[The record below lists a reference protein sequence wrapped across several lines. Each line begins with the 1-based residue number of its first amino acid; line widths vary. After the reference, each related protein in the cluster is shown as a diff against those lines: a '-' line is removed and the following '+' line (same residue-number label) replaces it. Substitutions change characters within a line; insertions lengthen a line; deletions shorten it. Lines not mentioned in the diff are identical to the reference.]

1 MISKKILPTN
11 FNLSMKL
18 TYFFITF
25 FISLFSYCQDN
36 NFIENG
42 SFESTKGKLKGLG
55 GIEVAE
61 GWFSPTSSKADIF
74 SNDNKIPDI
83 STTGNKFG
91 KEEPK
96 NGNKYA
102 GIVSFS
108 YGDKVQRTYISK
120 EMKYPMQKGVKY
132 CVSMYV
138 SLAELSKYASNQL
151 AFQFTNKALQQEKGA
166 IIGPSHV
173 LHPQKKVV
181 SLTYGWEKICG
192 TYIAEGGEK
201 FVTIG
206 NFTNNEGTKN
216 DKTDKTTFKGTP
228 LIAAYYYIDQ
238 VEVTSSNQKQNC
250 DCEAN
255 QEKISDAFY
264 HKIIMLEDKMDAIQ
278 RIEAHT
284 TFFPFGQAQLQEAN
298 KATINVVIDLMKKN
312 PEYKLEL
319 FGHIDSTEQVYSL
332 KRPAFADLA
341 HKRIRSVMEYMISEG
356 ITKERFIVTPTDVV
370 EPNEEILPEDDE
382 HLKNAKNRR
391 VMFKVVLEPKK

>member
-1 MISKKILPTN
+1 MKNLQLIL
-11 FNLSMKL
+11 S
-18 TYFFITF
+18 F
-25 FISLFSYCQDN
+25 FISVYSFGQDN

-55 GIEVAE
+55 GIDIAE
-61 GWFSPTSSKADIF
+61 GWFSPTSAKADVFI
-74 SNDNKIPDI
+74 NENKIPEI
-83 STTGNKFG
+83 ATGANKFG

-96 NGNKYA
+96 NGDKYA
-102 GIVSFS
+102 GIVAFS
-108 YGDKVQRTYISK
+108 YGDKMQRTYLSK
-120 EMKYPMQKGVKY
+120 EMKYPMQKGMKY

-151 AFQFTNKALQQEKGA
+151 AFQFTSKALQQEKGA
-166 IIGPSHV
+166 LIGPSHI
-173 LHPQKKVV
+173 LHPQKKVI
-181 SLTYGWEKICG
+181 SASYGWEKICG
-192 TYIAEGGEK
+192 TYVAEGGEK

-216 DKTDKTTFKGTP
+216 EKTGKTTFKGIP
-228 LIAAYYYIDQ
+228 VIAAYYYIDDINILQ
-238 VEVTSSNQKQNC
+238 TDPKKNC
-250 DCEAN
+250 DCGGN
-255 QEKISDAFY
+255 QDQVSDAFY
-264 HKIIMLEDKMDAIQ
+264 HKIIMLEDRMDAIQ

-284 TFFPFGQAQLQEAN
+284 TFFPFGQALLQEAN
-298 KATINVVIDLMKKN
+298 KATINVVIDLMKNN

-319 FGHIDSTEQVYSL
+319 FGHIDSVEQVLSL

-356 ITKERFIVTPTDVV
+356 ITKERFIATPTDVV

>member
-1 MISKKILPTN
+1 MTNKILPFKFKSN
-11 FNLSMKL
+11 MKL
-18 TYFFITF
+18 TYLILTFLITLY
-25 FISLFSYCQDN
+25 SFSQDN

-42 SFESTKGKLKGLG
+42 SFESMKGKLKGLG

-74 SNDNKIPDI
+74 NNDNKIPDI
-83 STTGNKFG
+83 STSGNKFG

-96 NGNKYA
+96 NGDKYA
-102 GIVSFS
+102 GIVAFS
-108 YGDKVQRTYISK
+108 YGDKIQRTYLSK
-120 EMKYPMQKGVKY
+120 EMKYPMQKGMKY

-138 SLAELSKYASNQL
+138 SLSELSKYASNQL

-166 IIGPSHV
+166 IIGPSHI
-173 LHPQKKVV
+173 LHPQKKII
-181 SLTYGWEKICG
+181 SATYGWEKICG
-192 TYIAEGGEK
+192 TYVAEGGEK

-216 DKTDKTTFKGTP
+216 EKTGKTTFKGTP
-228 LIAAYYYIDQ
+228 VIAAYYYID
-238 VEVTSSNQKQNC
+238 EVQISPNDPKKNC
-250 DCEAN
+250 DCGGN
-255 QEKISDAFY
+255 QEQVSDAFY
-264 HKIIMLEDKMDAIQ
+264 HKIIMLEDKMDPIQ

-298 KATINVVIDLMKKN
+298 KATINVVIDLMKNN
-312 PEYKLEL
+312 PDYKLEL
-319 FGHIDSTEQVYSL
+319 FGHIDSTEQVLSL

-356 ITKERFIVTPTDVV
+356 ITKERFIATPTDVV
-370 EPNEEILPEDDE
+370 EPNEEILKEDDE